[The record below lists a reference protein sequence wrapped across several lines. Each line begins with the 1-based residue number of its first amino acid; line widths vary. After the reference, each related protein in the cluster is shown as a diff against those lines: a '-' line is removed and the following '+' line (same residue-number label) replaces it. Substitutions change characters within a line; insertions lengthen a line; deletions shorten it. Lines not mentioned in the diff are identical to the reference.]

1 MNNRFC
7 GVTRMY
13 TIINGLSFIE
23 SLGKVANH
31 KALGAFP
38 SMKLSSSFT
47 ALRGNSKSIVL
58 FIEQERRIKAFIAF
72 TDCDTSRP
80 SFTDCDTSRPSSLGL
95 LELFIQGAP
104 FGSYQAVVLVETVKV
119 QLTTIW

>member
-80 SFTDCDTSRPSSLGL
+80 SSLGL

>member
-7 GVTRMY
+7 IVTRMY
-13 TIINGLSFIE
+13 AIINGLSFIE

-38 SMKLSSSFT
+38 SMKLSRSLN
-47 ALRGNSKSIVL
+47 ALRVNSKSIVFL
-58 FIEQERRIKAFIAF
+58 IEQERTEVFLAF
-72 TDCDTSRP
+72 TDCGM
-80 SFTDCDTSRPSSLGL
+80 SLGL

-104 FGSYQAVVLVETVKV
+104 FGS
-119 QLTTIW
+119 

>member
-1 MNNRFC
+1 MNNRFRS
-7 GVTRMY
+7 VTRMY
-13 TIINGLSFIE
+13 TIINGLSFIK

-31 KALGAFP
+31 EALGAFP

-47 ALRGNSKSIVL
+47 ALRVNSKSTVL
-58 FIEQERRIKAFIAF
+58 FIEQERRIKVFIAF
-72 TDCDTSRP
+72 TDCNM
-80 SFTDCDTSRPSSLGL
+80 SLGL